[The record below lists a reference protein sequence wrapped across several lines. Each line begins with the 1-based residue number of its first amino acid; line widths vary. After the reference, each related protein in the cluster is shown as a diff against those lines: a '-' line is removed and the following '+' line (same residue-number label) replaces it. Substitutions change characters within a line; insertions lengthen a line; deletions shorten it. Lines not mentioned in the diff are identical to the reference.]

1 MSAFLEQ
8 QVIAESSVSS
18 SVIKRETSVQSISR
32 TLTSS
37 STITNINEFVGREGI
52 LDLDGNPPAL
62 PVKLRMKQISKERPS
77 QYDNVQSD
85 SLGTVFYL
93 LDRN

>member
-1 MSAFLEQ
+1 MFFLEQ

-37 STITNINEFVGREGI
+37 STININEFVGPEGI